1 MKRKILWAFLILWLS
16 LTAYLLFLS
25 DKWASA
31 APATPVTM
39 SAETFNNM
47 LREALRKDP
56 DLLLDVL
63 RNNSES
69 VLDIAQEGSNQRR
82 RKALLVQWKNE
93 LTQPKAVELKGR
105 PLRGSA
111 DAPVTIVAFSDF
123 TCPYCQQGA
132 ATVQKLLGDYS
143 DKVNYVFKHFPL
155 EGEGIARLAAEY
167 HVAAGLQGN
176 DKSWQYYDMLFSR
189 RADLLKDGE
198 SALIKAAKDIG
209 LDTKRLAADAKSK
222 AVRDAVDADMA
233 EAAKLGVQGTPYFLV
248 NNLVVRGALS
258 PELFSEAINM
268 ALQATGKK

>member
-1 MKRKILWAFLILWLS
+1 MQRKILWAFLVLWLT

-31 APATPVTM
+31 APAPATI

-56 DLLLDVL
+56 DLLLEIL
-63 RNNSES
+63 RSNSES

-82 RKALLVQWKNE
+82 RKALLTQWKSE
-93 LTQPKAVELKGR
+93 LNQSKAVELKGR
-105 PLRGSA
+105 PLRGA
-111 DAPVTIVAFSDF
+111 TDAAVTIVAFSDF

-132 ATVQKLLGDYS
+132 VTVQKLLSDYNG
-143 DKVNYVFKHFPL
+143 KIKYVFKHFPL
-155 EGEGIARLAAEY
+155 EGEGVARLAAEY
-167 HVAAGLQGN
+167 HAAAGLQGN

-189 RADLLKDGE
+189 RAELLKDGE

-209 LDTKRLAADAKSK
+209 LDTRRLATDVKSK
-222 AVRDAVDADMA
+222 AVREMVTADMA